1 MRTARDTEIR
11 LGIKKKKR
19 GAGVKVVWQLAGE
32 AGRVGRSVEP
42 SSDAG
47 CFEIS

>member
-1 MRTARDTEIR
+1 MTTASDTEIR
-11 LGIKKKKR
+11 LSFKKRR
-19 GAGVKVVWQLAGE
+19 GAGVKVVRQLAGE

>member
-1 MRTARDTEIR
+1 MRTASNTEIR
-11 LGIKKKKR
+11 LGFKK

>member
-1 MRTARDTEIR
+1 MTLKSDSACE
-11 LGIKKKKR
+11 
-19 GAGVKVVWQLAGE
+19 AGVKVVWQLAGE